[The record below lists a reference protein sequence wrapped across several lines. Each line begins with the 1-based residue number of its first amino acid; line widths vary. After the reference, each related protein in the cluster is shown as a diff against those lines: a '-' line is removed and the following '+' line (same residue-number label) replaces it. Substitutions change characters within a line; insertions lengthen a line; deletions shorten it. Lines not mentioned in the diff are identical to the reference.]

1 MEKSKALGDGM
12 TGIANHA
19 KHSEHDEFGEAV
31 KGVSEAICGLV
42 EAAAQA
48 SYLGMYCYRLQSQG
62 QKDFSSR
69 DKKLSTLRTE
79 IFPS

>member
-48 SYLGMYCYRLQSQG
+48 SYLGMYCYHFQSHG
-62 QKDFSSR
+62 QKNFFPK
-69 DKKLSTLRTE
+69 DKKL
-79 IFPS
+79 